1 MNRVTGFQDRD
12 GSQGGFDQA
21 RTGKTSGP
29 AATDEVTLS
38 ELRQILIRRRTP
50 LFLCVAV
57 GVLIALV
64 ISVLQPTRFEAT
76 GQMTVSFE
84 QGPTSGLAAV
94 AEAAGVADPTKLQTQ
109 VSILQTDSIA
119 WDVIK
124 RLRLDQQAAAL
135 PFRFGFGV
143 KQCQTPAGLSIDA
156 VDRVCQRKLLNEFR
170 ERLHVQALPRTEIIE
185 IRYRSGSPEL
195 AAQVINTLAAIYV
208 ERGLESD
215 YKSSS
220 RSGDWLTGQL
230 VNLRKE
236 AQDAE
241 ARMIEFQ
248 RTSGLLATDGPQS
261 MQLTALNG
269 LNQQLV
275 TARAQRIAQE
285 ARYHT
290 ALLGDPEAMV
300 GVAQGSTLQVL
311 HAEEVSLSNQYAQLQ
326 IKFGDSY
333 PRVIQLKEQLDKAKA
348 DTRAEL
354 EHTREKIRLELEAAK
369 TSESL
374 LQSMFTTQK
383 QQIFD
388 SSEAVVKLAML
399 RRDVDSSNE
408 LYDQVLW
415 KSRLGE
421 VTAGINRRDVAL
433 IDPPMVPVQRA
444 EPHRAMNIIAGL
456 FIGLFCGLALCAVLE
471 GQDGR
476 IGTIRLLDRV
486 CPLKGVNIIPNLSGR
501 ERSAQGKLSLIEN
514 SLNRVAALDF
524 PASETANAY
533 RAVRS
538 ALLHS
543 EATGAVPKVILIT
556 SPRGGEGKTALS
568 TNLAVVIAQT
578 KRRVA
583 LIDADLHGF
592 GFTSVLHA
600 TRNPGLAGLLM
611 HRGSEPTFIEQPGLP
626 ALMILPAGVPD
637 RQPADLLESDR
648 MREFLNRWRADFDHI
663 IVEAPHVLDLSDAMI
678 LATMTDT
685 VVLNLRVG
693 HGRRADLNRVLEIF
707 SFVKARVSGAV
718 ACTHRVGSTGVYKQ
732 KQVWRE
738 REGEAG

>member
-556 SPRGGEGKTALS
+556 SPREGEGKTALS